1 MRHLPHL
8 RHVPA
13 LAVMLFA
20 WSAAYAQETIKIGLV
35 QPLTGSVAYN
45 GNADVNGSKLAVEE
59 RNKAG
64 GVLGKKIELVIE
76 DGQCKPANSINAA
89 EKLIQKDKVVALS
102 GAFCSS
108 ATAAIMPVAERYKT
122 PLITGVSSK
131 ADLTEKGN
139 KYFFRAAETD
149 ALLSRA
155 FAKILADD
163 LKLKNV
169 AYVGVNDDWG
179 RGGVEEFSR
188 DLTAAGVKTAA
199 KEYFDHGTTD
209 FYTLLTKLRAGN
221 ADAIFVAAETQDGSI
236 LVKQIKELGL
246 KTKVFG
252 VGSWAT
258 ADFIQLAGPAAEGI
272 YAAVPYASTMQNPR
286 NQAFVKNY
294 SAKYNEQPGKYGNA
308 GYNALNILMDAIQR
322 AGSTDAEKIR
332 VALASTDYDAPNGK
346 YRFTDKGQAYGFSLA
361 LVQIQDKMPK
371 VVSSASID
379 EPK

>member
-1 MRHLPHL
+1 MRNILS
-8 RHVPA
+8 VPLAAAA
-13 LAVMLFA
+13 LLG
-20 WSAAYAQETIKIGLV
+20 SAAAYSQETIKIGLV

-45 GNADVNGSKLAVEE
+45 GQADVNGSKLAVEE

-76 DGQCKPANSINAA
+76 DGQCKPANSVNAT

-108 ATAAIMPVAERYKT
+108 ATAAIMPVAERYKM

-155 FAKILADD
+155 FAKILAND
-163 LKLKNV
+163 LKLKSV

-188 DLTAAGVKTAA
+188 DLSAAGVKTAA
-199 KEYFDHGTTD
+199 KEYFDHGATD
-209 FYTLLTKLRAGN
+209 FYTLLTKLRASG

-246 KTKVFG
+246 KMKVFG

-258 ADFIQLAGPAAEGI
+258 PDFIKLAGPAAEGI
-272 YAAVPYASTMQNPR
+272 YAAVPYVSTYESTR
-286 NQAFVKNY
+286 NTAFVKNY
-294 SAKYNEQPGKYGNA
+294 NAAYNEAPGKYGNA
-308 GYNALNILMDAIQR
+308 GYNALNILMDAIAR
-322 AGSTDAEKIR
+322 AGGTDSEKIR
-332 VALASTDYDAPNGK
+332 AALAKTDYDAPNGK
-346 YRFTDKGQAYGFSLA
+346 YKFTANGQAYGFSLV
-361 LVQIQDKMPK
+361 LVQITNKMPK
-371 VVSSASID
+371 VVASTSVD